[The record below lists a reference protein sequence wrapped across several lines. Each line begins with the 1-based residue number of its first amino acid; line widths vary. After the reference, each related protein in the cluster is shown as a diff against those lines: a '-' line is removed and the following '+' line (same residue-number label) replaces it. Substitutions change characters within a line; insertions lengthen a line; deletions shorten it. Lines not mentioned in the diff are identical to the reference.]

1 MHTQDSTP
9 AVRLACTA
17 QGQVQGVGFRPTVYR
32 IARGLGLTGHVGN
45 TSDGVVIEIQGAPE
59 RVRAFPEAL
68 KAGLPPLAVLTGLA
82 VREIAPVQGERE
94 FAIAESHGRKGHNV
108 LISPDVGICPDC
120 LRDMRD
126 PANRRWR
133 YPFTSCTNCGPR
145 YTITRAI
152 PYDRKTTSMACFPLC
167 PDCAREYRDPMDRRF
182 DAQPIACPAC
192 GPRLWLVESHDGKLP
207 AETEPAPANMQ
218 QALARTANALAGDR
232 ICAIRGLGGF
242 QLACDARSEAAVQTL
257 RQRKLRPHKAFALM
271 AGSLED
277 IRDICLVSVAEEAL
291 LTSSARPV
299 AVLARRPGLAPDAL
313 APSVAPDTATVGVM
327 LPTTPLHATLFDL
340 LGEEMRRQ
348 GRRPPL
354 LVMTSGNLSG
364 DPICLGNREA
374 LSRLADIADCFLL
387 HDRDILCRVDDS
399 VAAVHGEGTPFERT
413 VLFRRARG
421 YVPSPAP
428 VPGAR
433 EGDCVFGAGAGL
445 KACCCFTRGAD
456 AFAGQH
462 IGDLESTAASDFYEE
477 AAGHLME
484 LLEVEPALCVAD
496 DHPDFPSRHFAKA
509 LAMSCGAHFESL
521 QHHAAHAFGAL
532 AENGM
537 LEPSLALALD
547 GTGLGTDGTVWGG
560 ELMLADLGQTSW
572 QRLGSLEP
580 LLLPG
585 GDQAAREPWRIAF
598 GLALEAGDDAG
609 KRRWHAERGPAARA
623 VQEMVQR
630 RISTPLASSCGR
642 LFDAAAAEL
651 GLCTQT
657 SYEGQAAMRLER
669 AALASPPLPAGS
681 AGDLA
686 CQEQNGLLTLPS
698 KALFGLLAQ
707 RFREG
712 AEVAFCAR
720 LFHEELARL
729 LCELCV
735 MGRERTGLSSVAL
748 AGGVMQNRLLAGLLT
763 EGLAR
768 RGFRLFLNRLLP
780 PGDGGIAYGQ
790 ACWGARLLALGKA
803 QGA

>member
-9 AVRLACTA
+9 ALRWICTA

-32 IARGLGLTGHVGN
+32 IARSLGLAGHVGN
-45 TSDGVVIEIQGAPE
+45 TSDGVVIEIQGDPE

-82 VREIAPVQGERE
+82 VREIAPIPGEQE
-94 FAIAESHGRKGHNV
+94 FVIAESQGRKGHSV

-145 YTITRAI
+145 YTITRTI

-167 PDCAREYRDPMDRRF
+167 PDCAREYRDPLDRRF

-192 GPRLWLVESHDGKLP
+192 GPRLWLVERAGGKLP
-207 AETEPAPANMQ
+207 DATGPTPRNMQ
-218 QALARTANALAGDR
+218 DALARTARALAGGK

-242 QLACDARSEAAVQTL
+242 QLACDARSEAAVQAL
-257 RQRKLRPHKAFALM
+257 RQRKMRPSKAFALM
-271 AGSLED
+271 AGSLGD
-277 IRDICLVSVAEEAL
+277 IRDICLVSAFEETL

-299 AVLARRPGLAPDAL
+299 AVLARRPGLAQDVL
-313 APSVAPDTATVGVM
+313 APSIAPDTATVGVM
-327 LPTTPLHATLFDL
+327 LPTTPLHAALFDL
-340 LGEEMRRQ
+340 LGEELAGQ

-399 VAAVHGEGTPFERT
+399 VAAVHGEGTPFART

-428 VPGAR
+428 VPGAA
-433 EGDCVFGAGAGL
+433 EGACVFGAGAGL

-462 IGDLESTAASDFYEE
+462 IGDLESTAACDFYEE

-484 LLEVEPALCVAD
+484 LLEVDPVLCVAD
-496 DHPDFPSRHFAKA
+496 DHPDFPSRQFAKD
-509 LAMSCGAHFESL
+509 LARRCHAPFASL

-532 AENGM
+532 AESGM

-560 ELMLADLGQTSW
+560 ELLLADLGQASW
-572 QRLGSLEP
+572 ERLGSFDP

-598 GLALEAGDDAG
+598 GLALEAGDEAG
-609 KRRWHAERGPAARA
+609 TARWLAERGPAAKA
-623 VQEMVQR
+623 VQEMIQR
-630 RISTPLASSCGR
+630 RINTPLASSCGR

-651 GLCTQT
+651 GLCAQT
-657 SYEGQAAMRLER
+657 SYEGQAAMRLEQ

-681 AGDLA
+681 SSKLA
-686 CQEQNGLLTLPS
+686 CTAQGGFLTLPA
-698 KALFGLLAQ
+698 KALFQCCAD

-712 AEVAFCAR
+712 AGTAFCAR

-735 MGRERTGLSSVAL
+735 LGRERTGIASVAL
-748 AGGVMQNRLLAGLLT
+748 AGGVVQNRLLAGLLT
-763 EGLAR
+763 EGLAK
-768 RGFRLFLNRLLP
+768 RGFALFLNRLLP

>member
-9 AVRLACTA
+9 ALRWICTA

-32 IARGLGLTGHVGN
+32 IARSLGLAGHVGN
-45 TSDGVVIEIQGAPE
+45 TSDGVVIEIQGDPE

-82 VREIAPVQGERE
+82 VREIAPIPGEQK
-94 FAIAESHGRKGHNV
+94 FVIAESQGRKGHCV

-145 YTITRAI
+145 YTITRTI

-167 PDCAREYRDPMDRRF
+167 PDCAREYRDPLDRRF

-192 GPRLWLVESHDGKLP
+192 GPRLWLVERAGGKLP
-207 AETEPAPANMQ
+207 DATGPTPRNMQ
-218 QALARTANALAGDR
+218 DALARTARALAGGK

-242 QLACDARSEAAVQTL
+242 QLACDARSEAAVLAL
-257 RQRKLRPHKAFALM
+257 RQRKMRPSKAFALM
-271 AGSLED
+271 AGSLGD
-277 IRDICLVSVAEEAL
+277 IRDICLVSASEETL

-299 AVLARRPGLAPDAL
+299 AVLARRPGLAQDVL
-313 APSVAPDTATVGVM
+313 APSIAPDTATVGVM
-327 LPTTPLHATLFDL
+327 LPTTPLHAALFDL
-340 LGEEMRRQ
+340 LGEELAGQ

-428 VPGAR
+428 VPGAA
-433 EGDCVFGAGAGL
+433 EGACVFGAGAGL

-462 IGDLESTAASDFYEE
+462 IGDLESTAACDFYEE

-484 LLEVEPALCVAD
+484 LLEVDPVLCVAD
-496 DHPDFPSRHFAKA
+496 DHPDFPSRQFAKD
-509 LAMSCGAHFESL
+509 LARRCHAPFASL

-532 AENGM
+532 AESGM

-560 ELMLADLGQTSW
+560 ELLLADLGQASW
-572 QRLGSLEP
+572 ERLGSFDP

-598 GLALEAGDDAG
+598 GLALEAGDEAG
-609 KRRWHAERGPAARA
+609 TARWLAERGPAAKA
-623 VQEMVQR
+623 VQEMIQR
-630 RISTPLASSCGR
+630 RINTPLASSCGR

-651 GLCTQT
+651 GLCAQT
-657 SYEGQAAMRLER
+657 SYEGQAAMRLEQ

-681 AGDLA
+681 SSKLA
-686 CQEQNGLLTLPS
+686 CTARDGFLTLPS
-698 KALFGLLAQ
+698 KALFQ
-707 RFREG
+707 CCTDRFREG
-712 AEVAFCAR
+712 AGTAFCAR

-735 MGRERTGLSSVAL
+735 LGRERTGIASVAL
-748 AGGVMQNRLLAGLLT
+748 AGGVVQNRLLAGLLT
-763 EGLAR
+763 EGLAK
-768 RGFRLFLNRLLP
+768 RGFALFLNRLLP

-790 ACWGARLLALGKA
+790 ACWGSRLLALGRA
-803 QGA
+803 PQA

>member
-9 AVRLACTA
+9 ALRWICTA

-32 IARGLGLTGHVGN
+32 IARSLGLAGHVGN
-45 TSDGVVIEIQGAPE
+45 TSDGVVIEIQGDPE

-82 VREIAPVQGERE
+82 VREIAPIPGEQK
-94 FAIAESHGRKGHNV
+94 FVIAESQGRKGHCV

-145 YTITRAI
+145 YTITRTI

-167 PDCAREYRDPMDRRF
+167 PDCAREYRDPLDRRF

-192 GPRLWLVESHDGKLP
+192 GPRLWLVERAGGKLP
-207 AETEPAPANMQ
+207 DATGPTPRNMQ
-218 QALARTANALAGDR
+218 DALARTARALAGGK

-242 QLACDARSEAAVQTL
+242 QLACDARSEAAVQAL
-257 RQRKLRPHKAFALM
+257 RQRKMRPSKAFALM
-271 AGSLED
+271 AGSLGD
-277 IRDICLVSVAEEAL
+277 IRDICLVSAFEETL

-299 AVLARRPGLAPDAL
+299 AVLARRPGLAQDVL
-313 APSVAPDTATVGVM
+313 APSIAPDTATVGVM
-327 LPTTPLHATLFDL
+327 LPTTPLHAALFDL
-340 LGEEMRRQ
+340 LGEELAGQ

-364 DPICLGNREA
+364 APICLGNREA

-399 VAAVHGEGTPFERT
+399 VAAVHGEGTPFART

-428 VPGAR
+428 VPGAA
-433 EGDCVFGAGAGL
+433 EGACVFGAGAGL

-462 IGDLESTAASDFYEE
+462 IGDLESTAACDFYEE
-477 AAGHLME
+477 TAGHLME
-484 LLEVEPALCVAD
+484 LLEVEPVLCVAD
-496 DHPDFPSRHFAKA
+496 DHPDFPSRQFAKD
-509 LAMSCGAHFESL
+509 LARRCHAPFASL

-532 AENGM
+532 AESGM

-560 ELMLADLGQTSW
+560 ELLLADLGQASW
-572 QRLGSLEP
+572 ERLGSFDP

-598 GLALEAGDDAG
+598 GLALEAGDESGTA
-609 KRRWHAERGPAARA
+609 RWLAERGPAAKA
-623 VQEMVQR
+623 VQEMIQR
-630 RISTPLASSCGR
+630 RINTPLASSCGR

-651 GLCTQT
+651 GLCAQT
-657 SYEGQAAMRLER
+657 SYEGQAAMRLEQ

-681 AGDLA
+681 SSKLA
-686 CQEQNGLLTLPS
+686 CTARDGFLTLPA
-698 KALFGLLAQ
+698 KALFQCCAD

-712 AEVAFCAR
+712 AGAAFCAR

-735 MGRERTGLSSVAL
+735 LGRERTGIASVAL
-748 AGGVMQNRLLAGLLT
+748 AGGVVQNRLLAGLLT
-763 EGLAR
+763 EGLAK
-768 RGFRLFLNRLLP
+768 RGFALFLNRLLP

-790 ACWGARLLALGKA
+790 ACWGSRLLALGRA
-803 QGA
+803 PQA

>member
-1 MHTQDSTP
+1 MNTQDSIL
-9 AVRLACTA
+9 RWACTA

-45 TSDGVVIEIQGAPE
+45 TSDGVVIEIQGPPQS
-59 RVRAFPEAL
+59 VRAFPEAL

-82 VREIAPVQGERE
+82 VREIAPLAGELD
-94 FAIAESHGRKGHNV
+94 FAIAESHGRRGHSV

-120 LRDMRD
+120 LEDMRN
-126 PANRRWR
+126 PADRRWR

-167 PDCAREYRDPMDRRF
+167 PDCAREYRDPLDRRF

-192 GPRLWLVESHDGKLP
+192 GPRLWFVEAEAGKLP
-207 AETEPAPANMQ
+207 AETGPSRRNMAD
-218 QALARTANALAGDR
+218 ALARTARALAAGR
-232 ICAIRGLGGF
+232 ICAVRGLGGF
-242 QLACDARSEAAVQTL
+242 QLACDARSETAVQEL
-257 RQRKLRPHKAFALM
+257 RRRKMRPHKAFALM
-271 AGSLED
+271 AGRLGD
-277 IRDICLVSVAEEAL
+277 IREICLVSAPEEAL
-291 LTSSARPV
+291 LTSAARPA

-313 APSVAPDTATVGVM
+313 APSIAPDTPTLGVM
-327 LPTTPLHATLFDL
+327 LPTTPLHVALFDL
-340 LGEEMRRQ
+340 LGEELARL

-374 LSRLADIADCFLL
+374 IARLGDIADCFLL

-399 VAAVHGEGTPFERT
+399 VAAVHGQGTAFERT

-428 VPGAR
+428 VPGAAP
-433 EGDCVFGAGAGL
+433 DASVFGAGAGL
-445 KACCCFTRGAD
+445 KAACCFTRGAD

-462 IGDLESTAASDFYEE
+462 IGDLESPTSSDFYEE
-477 AAGHLME
+477 TASHLME

-496 DHPDFPSRHFAKA
+496 DHPDFPSRRFAQE
-509 LAMSCGAHFESL
+509 LAARFGAPFASL

-537 LEPSLALALD
+537 LEPCLALALD

-560 ELMLADLGQTSW
+560 ELLLADLGDASW
-572 QRLGSLEP
+572 KRLGSLEP

-598 GLALEAGDDAG
+598 ACASEAGDAAG
-609 KRRWHAERGPAARA
+609 QARWLAERGPAARA
-623 VQEMVQR
+623 VQEMIR
-630 RISTPLASSCGR
+630 RRVNTPSASSCGR
-642 LFDAAAAEL
+642 LFDAVAAEL
-651 GLCTQT
+651 GLCAQA
-657 SYEGQAAMRLER
+657 SYEGQAAMRLEQ
-669 AALASPPLPAGS
+669 AALACAPLGAESASGLRAGERD
-681 AGDLA
+681 GFLA
-686 CQEQNGLLTLPS
+686 VPS
-698 KALFGLLAQ
+698 GALFRLCAV

-712 AEVAFCAR
+712 RSAAFCAR

-735 MGRERTGLSSVAL
+735 LGRERTGLASAAL
-748 AGGVMQNRLLAGLLT
+748 AGGVMQNRLLAGLLC
-763 EGLAR
+763 EGLAQ
-768 RGFRLFLNRLLP
+768 RGFTVLLNRLLP

-790 ACWGARLLALGKA
+790 ACWGSRLLALGRA
-803 QGA
+803 